1 MHWREEL
8 RLKIKLKSRNSAKVS
23 IVLCFYTVEL
33 PAGRLTKSAKLELI
47 DKVFHEHDLVCF
59 QYLTIFILCILTLVH
74 GIASEQL

>member
-1 MHWREEL
+1 MRS
-8 RLKIKLKSRNSAKVS
+8 K
-23 IVLCFYTVEL
+23 